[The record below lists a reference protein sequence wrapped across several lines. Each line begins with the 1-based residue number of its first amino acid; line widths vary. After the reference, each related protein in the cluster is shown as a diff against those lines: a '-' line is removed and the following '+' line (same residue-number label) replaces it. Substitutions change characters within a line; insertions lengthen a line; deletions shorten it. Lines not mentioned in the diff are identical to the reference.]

1 MEHAAV
7 YHRGASHRLGWC
19 GGSPVMQQIR
29 FKIETMARLTAP
41 LLITGESGT
50 GKELVA
56 KGLHMLSGR
65 SAGPLAAI
73 NCGSFTESL
82 LEDTL
87 FGHERGAFT
96 GALNARRGVFQQADG
111 GTLFLDEIGDLPL
124 PFQAAL
130 LRVLDEKRVC
140 RIGAEHSDEVDFR
153 LVAATNRDL
162 NTMIKKRQFR
172 LDLYHRI
179 STLSIETVPLRDHPE
194 DLLELSQFFLTE
206 TAEELGRRGIDQSA
220 IEKMAAYDWPGNVR
234 ELKNVLYRAAALS
247 DRSTLSAEDINI
259 PVDGPKK
266 IRCNLQDVSA
276 DQLARIL
283 ASHQGN
289 ITAAARALG
298 VPRTSLRDR
307 IRQDAEVP
315 SEDQICLAV

>member
-1 MEHAAV
+1 MEQAAA
-7 YHRGASHRLGWC
+7 YRSGTTHRLGWC
-19 GGSPVMQQIR
+19 GDSPVMQQIR
-29 FKIETMARLTAP
+29 FEIETMAPLCAP
-41 LLITGESGT
+41 VLITGESGT

-56 KGLHMLSGR
+56 KGLHLMSNR
-65 SAGPLAAI
+65 SEGPFAAV

-96 GALNARRGVFQQADG
+96 GALGARRGVFQQADG

-140 RIGAEHSDEVDFR
+140 RIGAEHSDQVDFR
-153 LVAATNRDL
+153 LITATNRDL
-162 NTMIKKRQFR
+162 QTMIKKQQFR

-179 STLSIETVPLRDHPE
+179 SMLGITTVPLRDHLE
-194 DLLELSQFFLTE
+194 DLHSLSEHLLSQ
-206 TAEELGRRGIDQSA
+206 TAKELGRRGIDRSA
-220 IEKMAAYDWPGNVR
+220 LEKMAAYDWPGNVR

-247 DRSTLSAEDINI
+247 NSPTLSDKDIDI
-259 PVDGPKK
+259 PVAESKK
-266 IRCNLQDVSA
+266 IRCNLKDVSA
-276 DQLARIL
+276 VQLERIL
-283 ASHQGN
+283 AVHKGN
-289 ITAAARALG
+289 IAAAARALG

-307 IRQDAEVP
+307 ILSEEQNPAEDPV
-315 SEDQICLAV
+315 STAV